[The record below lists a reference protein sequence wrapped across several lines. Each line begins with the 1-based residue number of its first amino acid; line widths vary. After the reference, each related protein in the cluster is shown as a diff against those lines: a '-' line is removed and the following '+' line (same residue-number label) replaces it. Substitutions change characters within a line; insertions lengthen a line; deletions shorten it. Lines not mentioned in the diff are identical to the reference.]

1 MKKYLILFLLFLL
14 NTNIN
19 AHELEVNII
28 DNKNNTMTIF
38 ALLNTGESSAGILV
52 RLEDKKTKETIFEK
66 RFPSDN
72 KLIVDI
78 PKFAYIIVFDEGDDD
93 LTIKEGIPPKE
104 GFQKQKIEQKKTK
117 SRTNTQISTS
127 NAVTISIAI
136 AFFLLLLTIFVS
148 IRNTN
153 KLLKE
158 LQNKR

>member
-28 DNKNNTMTIF
+28 DNKNNTITIK
-38 ALLNTGESSAGILV
+38 ALVNTGESAAGILV
-52 RLEDKKTKETIFEK
+52 KLEDKKTKEVIFQK
-66 RFPSDN
+66 RLPSN
-72 KLIVDI
+72 NQLTTDI
-78 PKFAYIIVFDEGDDD
+78 PKSDYIIVFDEGDDD

-117 SRTNTQISTS
+117 SRTNTQVSAS
-127 NAVTISIAI
+127 NAVTISITI
-136 AFFLLLLTIFVS
+136 AFLLLFATIFVS